1 MSELQQTYSRTQQIL
16 VPFSESDATGFRAI
30 YVPSAISP
38 YDRVQ
43 TLRFYGFIT
52 SLRMKVDINSIQES
66 VLPNLEADASR
77 TERLTALRDMEWRSP
92 RKQISFYL
100 KTAYVDWQP
109 IFDISLL
116 NRLPYYQV
124 NLLPYLTDNISFDTS
139 NDCQLGARITDA
151 GYGLLSGED
160 RITLYGSVREEI
172 TTLPTDAKEISFGTP
187 HSWTANSN
195 SQLILPANSNR
206 LQATLI
212 NTSLT
217 NEVFLNYGGMA
228 SLGEGITLMRGGGS
242 YEINLSN
249 MYRGAIS
256 AISANPAVITGIE
269 AV

>member
-16 VPFSESDATGFRAI
+16 SAYGNADTDGLRI
-30 YVPSAISP
+30 LYLPSAISP

-77 TERLTALRDMEWRSP
+77 TERLTALRDMEWRSA

-100 KTAYVDWQP
+100 KTAHVDWQP
-109 IFDISLL
+109 LFDISLL

-124 NLLPYLTDNISFDTS
+124 NLLPYLTDNMSFDTS
-139 NDCQLGARITDA
+139 NDCVLAARITDA
-151 GYGLLSGED
+151 GYGLLEGQD
-160 RITLYGSVREEI
+160 RITIYGSVREEI
-172 TTLPTDAKEISFGTP
+172 TTLPTDAKEISFASP
-187 HSWTANSN
+187 YSWTTNSD
-195 SQLILPANSNR
+195 SQLILPANPNR
-206 LQATLI
+206 LQATII

-228 SLGEGITLMRGGGS
+228 SLGQGLTLMRGGGS

-249 MYRGAIS
+249 LYRGAIS